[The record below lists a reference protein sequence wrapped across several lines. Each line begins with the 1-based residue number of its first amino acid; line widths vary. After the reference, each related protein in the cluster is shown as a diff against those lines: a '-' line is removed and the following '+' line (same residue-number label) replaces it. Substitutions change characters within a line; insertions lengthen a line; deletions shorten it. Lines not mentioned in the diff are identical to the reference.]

1 MGEGLHRDL
10 VDSTI
15 DGRIRVSGKSCVSC
29 QTKGRK
35 AILVGFLKRQRS
47 DLREIQ

>member
-1 MGEGLHRDL
+1 MGEGVDCDL
-10 VDSTI
+10 VDSTV
-15 DGRIRVSGKSCVSC
+15 DGRIRPSGKSCFSC
-29 QTKGRK
+29 QPKGRK